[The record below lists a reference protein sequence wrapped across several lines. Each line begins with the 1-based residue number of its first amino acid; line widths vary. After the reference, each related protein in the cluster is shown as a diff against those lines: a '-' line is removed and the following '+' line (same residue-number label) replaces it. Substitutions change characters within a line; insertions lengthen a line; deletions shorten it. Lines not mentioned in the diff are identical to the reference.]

1 MVEAD
6 AEQLVC
12 VTGAGGFIGSWLVKE
27 LLQRGYAVRGTARDP
42 GESART
48 LLAIQYYHAYWCVS
62 IRSSKLFILSISCYG
77 ACMPEDSK
85 NSHLLALD
93 GAQERLSLYHA
104 DVLDYMSLRR
114 AFSLCDGVFHV
125 ASPISNDPVS
135 SSLLPPVYAL
145 LGFLL
150 FP

>member
-1 MVEAD
+1 MV
-6 AEQLVC
+6 
-12 VTGAGGFIGSWLVKE
+12 
-27 LLQRGYAVRGTARDP
+27 
-42 GESART
+42 
-48 LLAIQYYHAYWCVS
+48 
-62 IRSSKLFILSISCYG
+62 
-77 ACMPEDSK
+77 PEDPK

>member
-1 MVEAD
+1 MV
-6 AEQLVC
+6 L
-12 VTGAGGFIGSWLVKE
+12 
-27 LLQRGYAVRGTARDP
+27 
-42 GESART
+42 
-48 LLAIQYYHAYWCVS
+48 
-62 IRSSKLFILSISCYG
+62 
-77 ACMPEDSK
+77 EDSK

-135 SSLLPPVYAL
+135 SLLSPIYTL
-145 LGFLL
+145 LSFL
-150 FP
+150 FG

>member
-1 MVEAD
+1 MVA
-6 AEQLVC
+6 
-12 VTGAGGFIGSWLVKE
+12 
-27 LLQRGYAVRGTARDP
+27 
-42 GESART
+42 
-48 LLAIQYYHAYWCVS
+48 
-62 IRSSKLFILSISCYG
+62 
-77 ACMPEDSK
+77 EDSK

-135 SSLLPPVYAL
+135 SLLSPIYTL
-145 LGFLL
+145 LSFL
-150 FP
+150 FG